1 MHLGEMS
8 RQDRLVDAAL
18 ELFASRGVDAAS
30 IKEIGRAAGVAPGL
44 IYHYF
49 DSKEALLAAAIER
62 HGFLPELRRMLAIP
76 PQSPAAEVLPQVAR
90 GLYDLLTER
99 ADLLRVVMTRSQ
111 THPEMRRRMEALTTE
126 AQALLA
132 GYLNSR
138 IEAMELRPHACDAT
152 ARMLL
157 YTVVMWR
164 LADAPVAQLDEAV
177 TVLLDSLT
185 AGTSAPVPTAGIG
198 KLADGAGRKRPSVL
212 TAATTDPKRDR

>member
-1 MHLGEMS
+1 MDLVETS
-8 RQDRLVDAAL
+8 RQDRLIDAAL
-18 ELFASRGVDAAS
+18 ELFAGRGVDAAS
-30 IKEIGRAAGVAPGL
+30 IKEIGRAAGAAPGL

-62 HGFLPELRRMLAIP
+62 HGFLPELRCMLAIP

-99 ADLLRVVMTRSQ
+99 ANLLRVVMARSQ
-111 THPEMRRRMEALTTE
+111 THPEMRQRMEALTTE

-138 IEAMELRPHACDAT
+138 VEAMELRPHACDAT

-177 TVLLDSLT
+177 AVLLDGLT
-185 AGTSAPVPTAGIG
+185 ANPSAPVPSVGIG
-198 KLADGAGRKRPSVL
+198 NRADGAGRKRPSMP
-212 TAATTDPKRDR
+212 TAATMDPKRNR